1 MINRRAFVALGAG
14 TLLVGAPGA
23 AAQVVDGIRRVAIL
37 DSGIPHLF
45 VAFRES
51 MRELGYVEGRN
62 VVYEVRSAEGN
73 PDAIP
78 ALAAELVRA
87 RPDVIVTAATLPTH
101 ALMRQTST
109 IPIVVASIGDAVSA
123 GVVRSLAQPV
133 GNVTGLTFLN
143 NELSGKRLELL
154 VELLPRLQK
163 VAVFNDP
170 NSQISYQEETERASK
185 RLKVHLQRIDVQ
197 TTEDLNRPYEEA
209 KRGRAEAIDVLASPF
224 FNAHRARLAGL
235 AEQYRFPSIY
245 ESREYALAGGLMTYG
260 QDLTVSFRRA
270 ATYVDKI
277 LKGAKPT
284 DLPWEQPTKIE
295 LVLNLKTAK
304 TLGITFPQS
313 LLIRADDKIE

>member
-1 MINRRAFVALGAG
+1 MINRRAFVALGAS

-23 AAQVVDGIRRVAIL
+23 AAQAVDGVRRVAIL

-62 VVYEVRSAEGN
+62 VVYEVRNAAGN

-123 GVVRSLAQPV
+123 GVVRSLAQPF
-133 GNVTGLTFLN
+133 GNVTGMTFLN

-170 NSQISYQEETERASK
+170 NSQISYHEETERASK
-185 RLKVHLQRIDVQ
+185 RLKVQLQRIDVR
-197 TTEDLNRPYEEA
+197 TTEDLSRPYDEA
-209 KRGRAEAIDVLASPF
+209 KRGRAEAVDVLASPF
-224 FNAHRARLAGL
+224 FNAHRARLVGL

-245 ESREYALAGGLMTYG
+245 ESREYAQAGGLMTYG
-260 QDLTVSFRRA
+260 QDLTVLFRRS

-295 LVLNLKTAK
+295 LVLNLKTAS
-304 TLGITFPQS
+304 TLGISFPRS